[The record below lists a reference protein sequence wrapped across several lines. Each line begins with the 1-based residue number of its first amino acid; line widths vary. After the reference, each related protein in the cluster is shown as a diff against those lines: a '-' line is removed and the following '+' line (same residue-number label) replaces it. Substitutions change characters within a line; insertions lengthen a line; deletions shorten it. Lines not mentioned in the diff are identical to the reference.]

1 VLLTQVVLLTWQVS
15 SIVDI
20 VSFLK
25 CIGLLPKVLSI
36 EEVPEIFSA
45 VINASPVH
53 KVEINQA
60 SVSVSQVLDKCLFIT
75 NGCSLYKS
83 MLNVPFANECSL
95 HVSHV
100 PFANDRCLCE

>member
-1 VLLTQVVLLTWQVS
+1 VS

-60 SVSVSQVLDKCLFIT
+60 SVPVSQVLNKCLIIT
-75 NGCSLYKS
+75 
-83 MLNVPFANECSL
+83 NECSL
-95 HVSHV
+95 
-100 PFANDRCLCE
+100 CE